1 MSHSSMFYRESA
13 PSPEISHLVLSFWE
27 FTARGENSAPI
38 VHEVFPDG
46 CISIIYK
53 RNKSFDI
60 DGLFIHGL
68 SLETFKTE
76 VFAGDTFWGMRLIPS
91 ACSKILRF
99 DPALIQSGELTES
112 KDFTHLT
119 KGLLKKLVA
128 CENFGKAVEIYKAQ
142 VKSSEFKPE
151 AADEKIAQAVKIV
164 EQNRGEVKISELAE
178 AVNLSV
184 RQLERRFRKS
194 SGLSPKHYARARR
207 IRATAI
213 SLITEAEMNWA
224 NRAAEMGFTDQAH
237 LTHEFSS
244 LTGRSP
250 NSFAEKVKRIEHGDF
265 LK

>member
-1 MSHSSMFYRESA
+1 MSHSSMFYGESA
-13 PSPEISHLVLSFWE
+13 PSSEISHLILSFWE
-27 FTARGENSAPI
+27 FTAQGETSAPI
-38 VHEVFPDG
+38 VHEVFPEG

-53 RNKSFDI
+53 RNKSFGI

-76 VFAGDTFWGMRLIPS
+76 VFAGDMFWGMRLMPS
-91 ACSKILRF
+91 ACSKILRS
-99 DPALIQSGELTES
+99 DPARIQSGDLTET

-119 KGLLKKLVA
+119 EGLLKKFVA
-128 CENFGKAVEIYKAQ
+128 CGNFGEAVEIYEAQ
-142 VKSSEFKPE
+142 IESLGLRPE
-151 AADEKIAQAVKIV
+151 ATDEKIAQAVKIV
-164 EQNRGEVKISELAE
+164 EQNRGEVKVSALAE
-178 AVNLSV
+178 AVSLSV
-184 RQLERRFRKS
+184 RQLERRFRRS
-194 SGLSPKHYARARR
+194 SGLSPKQYARARR
-207 IRATAI
+207 IWATTI

-237 LTHEFSS
+237 LTREFSS